1 MFSVEGLADAVNRWC
16 DDHGIMPASGQA
28 GERLTERNIRYYRSL
43 GLLDPPILGGGHG
56 YGEKHRLQLVAIRLL
71 QAQGLPLNR
80 IGELLFGRALD
91 ELKRIEKEGLAEM
104 EAAARPAFRPV
115 STESWSVTPLDD
127 EFLLVSRR
135 GRGVSAEV
143 QQQLAE
149 VLGGTSI
156 NSAPRRRGTPA
167 ANGGTTKHKKGK

>member
-1 MFSVEGLADAVNRWC
+1 MFSVEGLADAVNGWC
-16 DDHGIMPASGQA
+16 DDHGITPASGQA
-28 GERLTERNIRYYRSL
+28 GERLSERNVRYYRSL
-43 GLLDPPILGGGHG
+43 GLVDPPVLGGGQG

-80 IGELLFGRALD
+80 IGELLFGRTLD
-91 ELKRIEKEGLAEM
+91 ELKRIEKEGLAEL

-135 GRGVSAEV
+135 GRGVSDEMR
-143 QQQLAE
+143 QQLTE
-149 VLGGTSI
+149 LLQGTASV
-156 NSAPRRRGTPA
+156 SQRRRGALA
-167 ANGGTTKHKKGK
+167 ANGGSSKYKKGK